1 MARPRTLF
9 ARITVTIALVA
20 AVVQVFTVGVLLY
33 FVLVPLVTRATDDL
47 AARMVDSAREWQR
60 QPPARRAEFEADLE
74 RDHALRVTAD
84 QTALSTYDKWLP
96 YFFILE
102 SALARRAGVPV
113 TLKTSV
119 DASGAV
125 WLWADIPAQASAV
138 RVGFPRER
146 AGIQPP
152 LALLLSL
159 SAGALV
165 TLIAAGWLA
174 HRLTR
179 PVAQLSAAAAS
190 VGAGG
195 RPEPIPESGARE
207 LAGLAQRFNRMA
219 VQVQEL
225 LDSRTVLLSGISHDL
240 RTPLA
245 RIELATAMLCRNADP
260 ELRSGIERDIA
271 AMNALIGQYLSIG
284 RGLHEPR
291 REDTD
296 VRALLEEITRDAVRG
311 GASIEAP
318 PPAPCRARLDAFAL
332 RRIVTNLLDNALRYG
347 GGKPVTLDCRCSE
360 REIVVRVRDH
370 GPGIPAEQREAV
382 VRPFHRLERAAP
394 QVRGGSGLGL
404 ALARQLAVANNWHIA
419 LDAAEGG
426 GTLATLTIAL
436 SDTPPDT
443 LS

>member
-1 MARPRTLF
+1 VQRPRTLF

-20 AVVQVFTVGVLLY
+20 AVVQLFTVGVLLY

-60 QPPARRAEFEADLE
+60 RPHAGRADFEAELE
-74 RDHALRVTAD
+74 RDHALRVMAD
-84 QTALSTYDKWLP
+84 NTPLAAYDKWLP

-102 SALARRAGVPV
+102 TALARRTGAPV
-113 TLKTSV
+113 ALKTSV
-119 DASGAV
+119 DPSGAV
-125 WLWADIPAQASAV
+125 WLWADVPVGPAAV
-138 RVGFPRER
+138 RVGFSRER

-152 LALLLSL
+152 LALLLIL

-165 TLIAAGWLA
+165 TLVAAGLLA

-179 PVAQLSAAAAS
+179 PLAQLSAAAAS

-245 RIELATAMLCRNADP
+245 RIELASAMLCRNADP
-260 ELRSGIERDIA
+260 ELRSGIERDIT
-271 AMNALIGQYLSIG
+271 AMNELIGQYLSIG
-284 RGLHEPR
+284 RGLREPR
-291 REDTD
+291 REQTD
-296 VRALLEEITRDAVRG
+296 VRALLEEAVRDAVRG
-311 GASIEAP
+311 GATIEAQLQ
-318 PPAPCRARLDAFAL
+318 ASCTALIDAFAL

-347 GGKPVTLDCRCSE
+347 AGKPVTLDYLCNE

-382 VRPFHRLERAAP
+382 FRPFHRLEPPAP
-394 QVRGGSGLGL
+394 HASGGSGLGL
-404 ALARQLAVANNWHIA
+404 ALARQLAVANRWNIA
-419 LDAAEGG
+419 LDAAAGG
-426 GTLATLTIAL
+426 GTLATLTIPL
-436 SDTPPDT
+436 SDA
-443 LS
+443 LA